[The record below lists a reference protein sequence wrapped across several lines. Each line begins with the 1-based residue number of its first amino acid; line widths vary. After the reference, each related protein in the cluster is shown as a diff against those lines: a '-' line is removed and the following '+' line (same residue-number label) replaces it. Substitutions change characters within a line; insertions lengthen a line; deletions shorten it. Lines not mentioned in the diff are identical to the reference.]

1 MQARV
6 QKISLTKKDLIHR
19 GQKRKAVKI
28 TVTFSIITALMII
41 CFQTLFAY
49 QVVLA
54 TLRFFYSEDQISWNR
69 DLFNVYFNDIVTL
82 NGAINPFVYYFT
94 DTKFKQEV
102 KGLF

>member
-1 MQARV
+1 MH
-6 QKISLTKKDLIHR
+6 DEE
-19 GQKRKAVKI
+19 RKAAKI
-28 TVTFSIITALMII
+28 AVTFSIITALLII

-69 DLFNVYFNDIVTL
+69 DLFNVYFHDIVTL